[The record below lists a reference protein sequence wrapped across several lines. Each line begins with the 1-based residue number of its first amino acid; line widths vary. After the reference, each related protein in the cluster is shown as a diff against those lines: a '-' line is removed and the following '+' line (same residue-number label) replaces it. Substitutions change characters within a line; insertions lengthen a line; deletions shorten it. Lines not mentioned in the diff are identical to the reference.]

1 MISTSV
7 KILTMCLMIGDLAF
21 CIIIGLRSTAKVK
34 NADDYFIGGKK
45 TGLFVMMMTAFASL
59 MGAGLFIGQAGRG
72 ALYGVS
78 AYWQLLGEGVIA
90 GIVMALFVGPYL
102 AKFGYYSMA
111 HFIGEHICGGNT
123 TVRRIAGVANFFP
136 NMLWAGGQ
144 IMGVAY
150 VVKNLFGIDYRI
162 TALVCGCV
170 FIFYTMCGGIE
181 SVLYTDVLH
190 GLIAIFSCIMV
201 CYFGLKM
208 YNFDI
213 GNIRDAVVVI
223 DPSKWDLMHNMTP
236 VQILT
241 AFLTGFLGTLANPIY
256 WNRAFASKDV
266 KTCRN
271 AYIFAFSV
279 GTIIPLAAI
288 LIGIIAFTLN
298 PAADDQALVW
308 LVMNKMPGFM
318 TAIVSMAVL
327 AATLSS
333 ADTHL
338 NCASANIVADIIDPN
353 SKFTTEQTVKYSRIA
368 TLVCGVISVLV
379 SMYADMIYQLAN
391 FGYTVCGGVL
401 IPLFFVGFLMMDRT
415 SETYKSKLTSTG
427 AIWGMVFGMIT
438 AILFQGVPALSAI
451 FGGGVIP
458 AVIVTVIAIFA
469 GNACHKTKAAA

>member
-1 MISTSV
+1 
-7 KILTMCLMIGDLAF
+7 
-21 CIIIGLRSTAKVK
+21 
-34 NADDYFIGGKK
+34 
-45 TGLFVMMMTAFASL
+45 
-59 MGAGLFIGQAGRG
+59 
-72 ALYGVS
+72 
-78 AYWQLLGEGVIA
+78 
-90 GIVMALFVGPYL
+90 
-102 AKFGYYSMA
+102 
-111 HFIGEHICGGNT
+111 
-123 TVRRIAGVANFFP
+123 
-136 NMLWAGGQ
+136 
-144 IMGVAY
+144 
-150 VVKNLFGIDYRI
+150 
-162 TALVCGCV
+162 
-170 FIFYTMCGGIE
+170 
-181 SVLYTDVLH
+181 
-190 GLIAIFSCIMV
+190 
-201 CYFGLKM
+201 
-208 YNFDI
+208 
-213 GNIRDAVVVI
+213 
-223 DPSKWDLMHNMTP
+223 
-236 VQILT
+236 
-241 AFLTGFLGTLANPIY
+241 
-256 WNRAFASKDV
+256 
-266 KTCRN
+266 
-271 AYIFAFSV
+271 
-279 GTIIPLAAI
+279 
-288 LIGIIAFTLN
+288 
-298 PAADDQALVW
+298 
-308 LVMNKMPGFM
+308 MNKMPGFM